1 MRIISKTAIKD
12 YYTKNPQ
19 AKGAL
24 INWVEKT
31 EVAQWQ
37 NFADIKRTFNS
48 VDSVGNQRYVF
59 NIKGND
65 YRLVVVI
72 KFTPQNVLI
81 RFIGTHAE
89 YDKIKDIKNI

>member
-1 MRIISKTAIKD
+1 MRIISKTFIKD
-12 YYTKNPQ
+12 YYTKNPK
-19 AKGAL
+19 AKAAL
-24 INWVEKT
+24 LNWVEKT
-31 EVAQWQ
+31 EAAKWQ

-65 YRLVVVI
+65 YRMVVVV
-72 KFTPQNVLI
+72 KFIPQNVLI
-81 RFIGTHAE
+81 RFIGTHSE